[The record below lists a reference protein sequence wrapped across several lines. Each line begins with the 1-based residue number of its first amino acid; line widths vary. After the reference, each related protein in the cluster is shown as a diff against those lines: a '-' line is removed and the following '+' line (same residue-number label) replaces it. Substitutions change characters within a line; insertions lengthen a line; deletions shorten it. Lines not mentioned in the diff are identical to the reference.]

1 MKLVLDTHVLLWWFS
16 DSKRLSRGQLRALS
30 KVSADNPAHVS
41 DISLWEIATLAQ
53 LGRIRLKM
61 PLREWLDNALEPP
74 WVELHAISP
83 AIAVEVAALPASFH
97 RDPGD
102 RIIVATARV
111 LGARLLTLDEAI
123 IDSGLVPVIA

>member
-1 MKLVLDTHVLLWWFS
+1 MTLVLDTHVFFWWFA
-16 DSKRLSRGQLRALS
+16 DSRRLSRGQLRALS
-30 KVSADNPAHVS
+30 KVSPDNPAHVS
-41 DISLWEIATLAQ
+41 DISLWELATLVQ

-61 PLREWLDNALEPP
+61 PLREWLDSALEPP

-83 AIAVEVAALPASFH
+83 AVAAEVAVLPESFH

-111 LGARLLTLDEAI
+111 LGARLLTRDQAI
-123 IDSGLVPVIA
+123 IDSGLVPVVG

>member
-1 MKLVLDTHVLLWWFS
+1 MKLVLDTHVFLWWFS
-16 DSKRLSRGQLRALS
+16 DSKRLSRGQLRALAR
-30 KVSADNPAHVS
+30 VNADNPAHVS

-61 PLREWLDNALEPP
+61 PLREWLDTALEPP

-83 AIAVEVAALPASFH
+83 AVATEVAALPKGFN

-111 LGARLLTLDEAI
+111 LGAQLLTFDETI

>member
-1 MKLVLDTHVLLWWFS
+1 MGGTCSAKAGVIQGG
-16 DSKRLSRGQLRALS
+16 RGASLARPIGQETWRA
-30 KVSADNPAHVS
+30 ARPRTGFD
-41 DISLWEIATLAQ
+41 WEIATLVQ

-83 AIAVEVAALPASFH
+83 AVAAEVAALPEHFP

-111 LGARLLTLDEAI
+111 LGARLLTLDEVI
-123 IDSGLVPVIA
+123 IDSGVVEVVT